1 MGKKGDCTVKA
12 GSAKAKG
19 SLFEREVGKNL
30 SLWLTDGEQSNIFSR
45 NVLSGGSFTITAKT
59 GIETPNIPGDLMAAS
74 PLAFEF
80 LSMFSI
86 ECKHR
91 ADVSVDVFLRDTKG
105 TSFLSKTIKHT
116 KEQAELHNLSWMV
129 IAKQN
134 RCDTMVFMDHNIGR
148 QCVVNNALSTDL
160 RYHILCNDKVF
171 LTTLDQLVTVVPV
184 EKFIR
189 TMKTRQ
195 FRGAPAPQR
204 IKPPLAGWDKNPQLK
219 RATINKV

>member
-1 MGKKGDCTVKA
+1 MGEKGNFTMKA
-12 GSAKAKG
+12 GGAKSKG

-30 SLWLTDGEQSNIFSR
+30 SLWLTEGEQSNIFSR
-45 NVLSGGSFTITAKT
+45 NVLSGGGFTITAKT

-91 ADVSVDVFLRDTKG
+91 ADIGIDVYLRDTKG

-134 RCDTMVFMDHNIGR
+134 RCDTMVFMEHGIGR
-148 QCVVNNALSTDL
+148 QCVINNALQDDL
-160 RYHILCNDKVF
+160 RYHILCNDTVF

-189 TMKTRQ
+189 TMKARQ
-195 FRGAPAPQR
+195 FRGAPPAPQR
-204 IKPPLAGWDKNPQLK
+204 I
-219 RATINKV
+219 RVTTTTV